1 MKNRLTRN
9 WGLKLGSFLFAAI
22 LWLVVTNI
30 NDPIGT
36 IRVYNVPVKIQNAD
50 LITNSG
56 QVYEVLDDTDMLDVV
71 TISAKRSII
80 DSLDESNVIAV
91 ADMNDLTSLNT
102 IAIKLSTNKYND
114 RLESIKGNIDNVK
127 LNIETEKTKT
137 LQLRTE
143 TTGTVREGYIVGDI
157 TAEQNLIAISGP
169 ESVVSQVKRAVAT
182 VDVSGFT
189 NNIGTDAEI
198 RLYDENDEIISS
210 DTIIKNISKVRVT
223 VEILAVK
230 TVDIIWKTTGV
241 PARGYLA
248 TGDITATRN
257 SVTIAGKAKTIDNI
271 TAIEIPETALDITGV
286 TENFETIVN
295 LKDYLPDGVILAEE
309 DFQGKVQVNVAVE
322 PVVEKVVPMPV
333 NQVQVLNVP
342 EGFTVETA
350 EEEPTY
356 NLTLVGLAR
365 DLDELDL
372 GTLQPAIDIAAF
384 MAEEEMETIE
394 EGIYAMQLT
403 FQMVNEAIT
412 VKDTVSI
419 RLNLMEA
426 GTE

>member
-80 DSLDESNVIAV
+80 DSLDESNVIAL
-91 ADMNDLTSLNT
+91 ANMNALTSLNT

-189 NNIGTDAEI
+189 NNNGTDAEI

-257 SVTIAGKAKTIDNI
+257 SVTIAGTSKTIDNI